1 MKTAAN
7 KNVAADAEQEVNV
20 ECTETMPT
28 EPKAAVETVEKVEN
42 AENNE
47 NIKPTETADADAHA
61 ASDATKTADAAEAD
75 AADAPS
81 PKRARLDEVVPATS
95 QAADADGKVPC
106 TQDNA
111 DASPPSKPEELVN
124 FLRAINMTPE
134 ELAEQLSGVESLGSF
149 AAGLSSSQAPAFDE
163 SSCSLVDLLKR
174 AREAS
179 SDTVFDDSD
188 LARMRHIAHFIQR
201 SLASPPDSADE
212 QATTLW
218 TTRLKARGVDVS
230 RLAAVNA

>member
-28 EPKAAVETVEKVEN
+28 EPKAAVETVENVEKVEN
-42 AENNE
+42 NENNE
-47 NIKPTETADADAHA
+47 NIKPTETAADAEAPA
-61 ASDATKTADAAEAD
+61 ASDAAKTAED

-218 TTRLKARGVDVS
+218 TSRLKARGVDVS